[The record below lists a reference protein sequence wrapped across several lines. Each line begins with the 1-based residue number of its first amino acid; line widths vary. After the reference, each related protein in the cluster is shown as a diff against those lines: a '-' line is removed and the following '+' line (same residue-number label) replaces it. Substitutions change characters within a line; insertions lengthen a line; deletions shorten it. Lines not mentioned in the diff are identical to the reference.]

1 MNHEVIK
8 LILFFFLCH
17 SLQPNSLAQNPN
29 PSATLDAAI
38 QAEMSTRNFPGVST
52 IIVKNGEIVWVE
64 SYGYADIANSVQV
77 EDTTVF
83 LMASVS
89 KLFAGTAAMQ
99 LYEAGAIDLDA
110 DINHY
115 LPWAVEIPNFTNDSI
130 TLRQLMTHTSSIND
144 NWGAMSNYYGY
155 PDPTISLAN
164 CMAGY
169 FPTTGSDYNATN
181 NFLNSA
187 PGTSYHYSNM
197 ASALNGYV
205 VEVSTGVPFDDY
217 CDSNIFDVLCMEN
230 TAWHYSDFNSS
241 QVATPYS
248 YQNGSY
254 VPYDH
259 YGFADYP
266 NGQLRSTALDL
277 GNFMIAY
284 LNGGTLGSNTILNP
298 ATVNEMLSP
307 QIPLLD
313 TTQGLN
319 WYRTKLYHSGGETM
333 LWGHGGGEK
342 GVSTNLYLDPQ
353 NNIGIC
359 VLTNGEGDGLYI
371 CDELYDHA
379 LNMIVNSSITPN
391 CLPTIGG
398 NELDFHNEEIVIYPN
413 PAKEFIRVETDL
425 TEDTHYNIYSISG
438 KLVLSGIVNS
448 QNKSI
453 NLPDLSTGLYIFQ
466 LENKSVQLMEIN

>member
-1 MNHEVIK
+1 
-8 LILFFFLCH
+8 
-17 SLQPNSLAQNPN
+17 
-29 PSATLDAAI
+29 
-38 QAEMSTRNFPGVST
+38 
-52 IIVKNGEIVWVE
+52 
-64 SYGYADIANSVQV
+64 
-77 EDTTVF
+77 
-83 LMASVS
+83 
-89 KLFAGTAAMQ
+89 
-99 LYEAGAIDLDA
+99 
-110 DINHY
+110 
-115 LPWAVEIPNFTNDSI
+115 
-130 TLRQLMTHTSSIND
+130 
-144 NWGAMSNYYGY
+144 
-155 PDPTISLAN
+155 
-164 CMAGY
+164 
-169 FPTTGSDYNATN
+169 
-181 NFLNSA
+181 
-187 PGTSYHYSNM
+187 
-197 ASALNGYV
+197 
-205 VEVSTGVPFDDY
+205 
-217 CDSNIFDVLCMEN
+217 
-230 TAWHYSDFNSS
+230 
-241 QVATPYS
+241 
-248 YQNGSY
+248 

-266 NGQLRSTALDL
+266 NGQLRSTVLDL

-379 LNMIVNSSITPN
+379 LNMTVNSSITPN
-391 CLPTIGG
+391 CFPTIGD
-398 NELDFHNEEIVIYPN
+398 NELDFHKEEIVIYPN